1 MIIFSDI
8 IAKACQQTVK
18 KSKINLYVCKINLKN
33 IKKRKI

>member
-8 IAKACQQTVK
+8 IAKACQQTLK
-18 KSKINLYVCKINLKN
+18 KHKINLYVYKINLNN